1 MTLGIVKFLVK
12 VGALPPL
19 QPGPSRPK
27 SAEEAKQRKYEL
39 QRAAVKRRK
48 ELILAA
54 REKGEPDPVFKKGRP
69 RKYTPEEA
77 KAVKHFK
84 DAGSMTGYNERIRV
98 GLKILEAMYDTKN
111 A

>member
-1 MTLGIVKFLVK
+1 MVK

-27 SAEEAKQRKYEL
+27 SAEEAKQRQYEL
-39 QRAAVKRRK
+39 QKAAVKRRK
-48 ELILAA
+48 ELIRAA

-77 KAVKHFK
+77 KAMKHSQ
-84 DAGSMTGYNERIRV
+84 DAGSMNGYNERVRE
-98 GLKILEAMYDTKN
+98 GLKNLEAMYAAQN